1 MTDEELVK
9 DAYRELKKKTPPL
22 KTDNSILTYKSRVEP
37 KKK

>member
-9 DAYRELKKKTPPL
+9 DAYRELKKKTPL

-37 KKK
+37 KEK